1 MDDHDDILPKVV
13 VGRKST
19 VTSIVNLRFV
29 AQISTHILMNNFVKN
44 HTIIIILVYIILKK
58 CDASVYK
65 IVHHTFKMSPHY
77 FVKST

>member
-1 MDDHDDILPKVV
+1 MDDQDDILPKVV

-29 AQISTHILMNNFVKN
+29 AQMCTHILMNNFVKN

-65 IVHHTFKMSPHY
+65 IVTFIPLKCHHITL
-77 FVKST
+77 